1 MNLLGSRLASILPLM
16 PTGIMPLLPSQRTLV
31 SNLKL
36 DTNALFPILK
46 SLIWSFIIKTC
57 RNLNEKVRLRQISC
71 LKVVVISCFL

>member
-1 MNLLGSRLASILPLM
+1 MNLLSSRLASILPLM

-46 SLIWSFIIKTC
+46 SLIWAFIIK
-57 RNLNEKVRLRQISC
+57 NLS
-71 LKVVVISCFL
+71 